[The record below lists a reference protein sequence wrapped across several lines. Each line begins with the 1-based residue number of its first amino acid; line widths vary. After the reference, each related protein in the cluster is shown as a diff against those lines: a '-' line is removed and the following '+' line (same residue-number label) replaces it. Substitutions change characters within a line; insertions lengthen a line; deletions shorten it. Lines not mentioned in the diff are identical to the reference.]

1 MTTEAILEIL
11 GIVFGAGM
19 FYAKMESISKDIK
32 RLEAKQDKYNNL
44 QARILN
50 LEVWKQ
56 YHEEEHHKQ
65 EVKDEHTTNSSL
77 YVG

>member
-44 QARILN
+44 QERTHD
-50 LEVWKQ
+50 LEMWKK
-56 YHEEEHHKQ
+56 YHEHEHGK
-65 EVKDEHTTNSSL
+65 EVK
-77 YVG
+77 

>member
-1 MTTEAILEIL
+1 MTTEAIIEIL
-11 GIVFGAGM
+11 GIVFAAGM

-44 QARILN
+44 QERTHD
-50 LEVWKQ
+50 LEIWQK
-56 YHEEEHHKQ
+56 YHEEQHKQ
-65 EVKDEHTTNSSL
+65 EVHNEHTANSSL

>member
-32 RLEAKQDKYNNL
+32 RLEKAQNKYNSL
-44 QARILN
+44 QERTVA
-50 LEVWKQ
+50 LEAWKIM
-56 YHEEEHHKQ
+56 HEKEHELERSK
-65 EVKDEHTTNSSL
+65 
-77 YVG
+77 